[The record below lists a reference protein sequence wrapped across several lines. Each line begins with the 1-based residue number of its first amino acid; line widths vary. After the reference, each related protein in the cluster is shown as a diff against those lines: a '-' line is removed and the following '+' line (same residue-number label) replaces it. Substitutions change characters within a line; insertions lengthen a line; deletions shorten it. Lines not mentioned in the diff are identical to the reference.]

1 MLAWRLQCHKI
12 DHVDDAD
19 LNVREMLPQQM
30 DSRQRLEGRDISRTG
45 HHNIRFAAL
54 VSTCPLPNSNP
65 ARAVF
70 DGVMDVEVLRRGLL
84 ACDNYVDVMPAA
96 QAMICDRQQ
105 RIRVWRKIH
114 AN

>member
-19 LNVREMLPQQM
+19 LNVRKMLPQQI

-54 VSTCPLPNSNP
+54 VSTRPLPNSNP

-70 DGVMDVEVLRRGLL
+70 DGVIHVEVLGRGLL
-84 ACDNYVDVMPAA
+84 ACD
-96 QAMICDRQQ
+96 RSEE
-105 RIRVWRKIH
+105 RRVGKECRSRWSPYH
-114 AN
+114 